1 MEIKTVREIYYDN
14 LKTGLYKVFDGEE
27 NLRFN
32 LGEGIVYVIVLDQN
46 ITKKDH
52 AYQLAIKDSNIYF
65 RTNQNNFNLKFKDTL
80 GKIDTIDDIL
90 FKIEIKDF
98 IEEIKILFEDLMIKE
113 IKNDTKNKIFIE
125 YTNSFQDKISL
136 FSNNNS
142 ETIKS
147 IVSPFSKDD
156 SYNNIDDYSSFLEN
170 EKTALSRNAADS
182 PFKIVS
188 KGEYLN
194 IDENSKEHNELYII
208 NDGNLEVNPINKFIL
223 ITFKDEVGN
232 LIKSNRV
239 EKNASVIFPQVET
252 FSKTSDVWD
261 YRRKYRIFRNWIIDN
276 KMVFSP
282 IIADRNKEAIATYNH
297 IITSNYYK
305 IKMTGNVQKRMDNSF
320 EVISDRLFFVK
331 TENYLGYQI
340 IPEVVFSGLNQDK
353 YVFNLDFKINGL
365 VSKPGRME
373 VIPLKITLYQDEIHR
388 SEYGKIELDVIVIHE
403 SNSSSGD

>member
-14 LKTGLYKVFDGEE
+14 LKTGLYKVFDNEE

-32 LGEGIVYVIVLDQN
+32 LGAGIVYIIVLDQN
-46 ITKKDH
+46 ITKKDFS
-52 AYQLAIKDSNIYF
+52 YQLALKDNNVYF
-65 RTNQNNFNLKFKDTL
+65 RTSKNDFNLKFVDTL
-80 GKIDTIDDIL
+80 AKINFINERL
-90 FKIEIKDF
+90 FKIETKDF
-98 IEEIKILFEDLMIKE
+98 NDDIKIFFEELSIKE
-113 IKNDTKNKIFIE
+113 IKNDISNKIFIE
-125 YTNSFQDKISL
+125 YTNNSLDSISP
-136 FSNNNS
+136 FSSKNS

-147 IVSPFSKDD
+147 IVSPFSKGD
-156 SYNNIDDYSSFLEN
+156 SYNNIDSYSSFLEN
-170 EKTALSRNAADS
+170 EKAIFSRNVSAS

-188 KGEYLN
+188 KGEYLSLN
-194 IDENSKEHNELYII
+194 EDDKEHNELYII
-208 NDGNLEVNPINKFIL
+208 NEGNLEVNPINKFVL

-232 LIKSNRV
+232 LIKSNKV
-239 EKNASVIFPQVET
+239 EKNTNVIFPLVET

-261 YRRKYRIFRNWIIDN
+261 YRRKYRIFRNWIFDN

-282 IIADRNKEAIATYNH
+282 IIADRNKEVIVTYDH
-297 IITSNYYK
+297 ITTSNYYK
-305 IKMTGNVQKRMDNSF
+305 IKMTGNIQKRMDNSF

-365 VSKPGRME
+365 VSKPGRTE
-373 VIPLKITLYQDEIHR
+373 IIPLKITLYQDEIHR